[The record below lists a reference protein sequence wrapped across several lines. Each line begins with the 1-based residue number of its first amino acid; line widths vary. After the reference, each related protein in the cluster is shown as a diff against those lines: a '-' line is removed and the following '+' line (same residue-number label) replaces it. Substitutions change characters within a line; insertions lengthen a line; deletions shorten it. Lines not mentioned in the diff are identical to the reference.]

1 MPVTSDLGGKNYT
14 LGRGR
19 VFFDRFAP
27 NVSVTANTRG
37 EGERYIGNTP
47 EFSTT
52 SAVESLDHY
61 DSDSGVKTKDGSV
74 QLSLDRTGAFT
85 TDNISNENLALFF
98 LGEISSMTQT
108 SQTGVTETIANV
120 RPDRFYQ
127 LGVSVAT
134 PSGVRSISNV
144 VIKKNNASGADVT
157 QSGNYEVDEI
167 TGRIYI
173 LSNAAGIAVDDD
185 LFITYDIAA
194 SVRDRIISKNQ
205 SIYGSLRMVS
215 DNPTGQNRD
224 IYMPY
229 VKLSPDGDYNL
240 KGDDWQSMGFTV
252 EILKKASNIEALY
265 VDGRPA

>member
-27 NVSVTANTRG
+27 NVSVTAATRG

-52 SAVESLDHY
+52 SSTENLDHY
-61 DSDSGVKTKDGSV
+61 DSDGGVKVKDGSV
-74 QLSLDRTGAFT
+74 QLSLDRAGAFT
-85 TDNISNENLALFF
+85 TDNINEENLALFF
-98 LGEISSMTQT
+98 LGDVSKLTQT
-108 SQTGVTETIANV
+108 SQVGATETIANV
-120 RPDRFYQ
+120 KFDRFYQ
-127 LGVSVAT
+127 LGVSVGT
-134 PSGVRSISNV
+134 PSGVRSVSNV
-144 VIKKNNASGADVT
+144 VIKKDNSSGTTVV

-167 TGRIYI
+167 TGRVYI
-173 LSNAAGIAVDDD
+173 LSAPAGIAVDDD
-185 LFITYDIAA
+185 LFFTYDIAA
-194 SVRDRIISKNQ
+194 SVRDRVVSKNQ
-205 SIYGSLRMVS
+205 SIYGALRMVS
-215 DNPTGQNRD
+215 DNPTGKNRD

-240 KGDDWQSMGFTV
+240 KGDDWQAVGFSV

-265 VDGRPA
+265 VDGRPE